1 MNEQK
6 VFLARGEEVFGP
18 YTLEKIREMEASG
31 ELSEFTWMFDGSS
44 PHWIPVSPPPPI
56 PTQLPYEMA
65 SEQPIPGAGLKQTPA
80 ESQEI
85 SQNPGPA
92 AAPAAAAEQIELG
105 IGLLAVCHDFR
116 NVMSGKL
123 DRAWPKGCVFVSP
136 SVHSALSPFRK
147 GARVWLNLLHES
159 TGSAENIHVSV
170 DGCRK
175 RGDAEWEIALGWD
188 QLPLIL
194 KR

>member
-1 MNEQK
+1 MTLTNEQK

-18 YTLEKIREMEASG
+18 FTSEKIREMEANG
-31 ELSEFTWMFDGSS
+31 ELGEFTWMFDGSS
-44 PHWIPVSPPPPI
+44 PNWTPVSPPPPI

-65 SEQPIPGAGLKQTPA
+65 GEQPLPGAGLKQSPPLAPEPPA
-80 ESQEI
+80 
-85 SQNPGPA
+85 QNPGP
-92 AAPAAAAEQIELG
+92 AAAEQIELG
-105 IGLLAVCHDFR
+105 TGFLAVCHDFR

-136 SVHSALSPFRK
+136 SLHSALSPFRK

-159 TGSAENIHVSV
+159 TSSAENIHVWV
-170 DGCRK
+170 EGCRK

-188 QLPLIL
+188 QVPLIL